1 MSKEELTK
9 KMHSEFSVSEEINIK
24 HKCFAALNDMLKFN
38 TDIERASKTYG
49 VSISDIKNYTS
60 EFNDLKS

>member
-9 KMHSEFSVSEEINIK
+9 KMHSEFSISEEINIK

-38 TDIERASKTYG
+38 TDIERASKTYFD
-49 VSISDIKNYTS
+49 VLIK
-60 EFNDLKS
+60 